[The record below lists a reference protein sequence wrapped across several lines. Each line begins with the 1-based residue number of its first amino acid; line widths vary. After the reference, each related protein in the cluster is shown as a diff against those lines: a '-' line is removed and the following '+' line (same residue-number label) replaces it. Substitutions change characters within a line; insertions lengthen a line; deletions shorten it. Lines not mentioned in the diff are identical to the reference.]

1 MQPAEAKLVE
11 RSLTGDLAAFNQ
23 IVDLYQ
29 TQVYNLAARV
39 LGDRTTTEDITQEAF
54 ISAFRSLKGFRGG
67 NLRAWLLRI
76 ARNLCYDYLRSS
88 KRKPVSSLDEALE
101 APGFVPP
108 TSSDPSPESQA
119 LTGELGAAIN
129 GAIQTLPPDQRIAL
143 VMIDV
148 QGYSYEDA
156 AHSAD
161 VSVGTIKSR
170 LSRARAKVR
179 EGLSAHR
186 ELLPDQFRQI

>member
-1 MQPAEAKLVE
+1 
-11 RSLTGDLAAFNQ
+11 
-23 IVDLYQ
+23 
-29 TQVYNLAARV
+29 
-39 LGDRTTTEDITQEAF
+39 LGDRSTAEDVTQETF
-54 ISAFRSLKGFRGG
+54 IAAYRALKKFRGG

-76 ARNLCYDYLRSS
+76 ARNLCYDQLRSQ
-88 KRKPVSSLDEALE
+88 KRRPVSSLDEALE
-101 APGFVPP
+101 QPGFVPP
-108 TSSDPSPESQA
+108 TSGEPSPEEQA

-129 GAIQTLPPDQRIAL
+129 GVIQTLPPDQRIAL

-148 QGYSYEDA
+148 QGASYEEA
-156 AHSAD
+156 AHSSD

>member
-1 MQPAEAKLVE
+1 MQSAEAKLVE

-29 TQVYNLAARV
+29 TQVYNVAARV
-39 LGDRTTTEDITQEAF
+39 LGDRTTAEDITQETF

-108 TSSDPSPESQA
+108 TSSDPSPEAQA

-148 QGYSYEDA
+148 QGYS
-156 AHSAD
+156 
-161 VSVGTIKSR
+161 
-170 LSRARAKVR
+170 
-179 EGLSAHR
+179 
-186 ELLPDQFRQI
+186 